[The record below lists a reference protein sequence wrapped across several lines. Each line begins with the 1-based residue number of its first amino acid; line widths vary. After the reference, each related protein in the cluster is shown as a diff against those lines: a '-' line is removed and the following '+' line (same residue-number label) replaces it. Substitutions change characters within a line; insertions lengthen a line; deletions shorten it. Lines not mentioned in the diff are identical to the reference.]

1 MGNKLLISIKNRQI
15 VFSKDTFRPAV
26 GNLELECCNM
36 KLLLHR
42 IYIMIPN

>member
-15 VFSKDTFRPAV
+15 VFSKEAV
-26 GNLELECCNM
+26 GNLDLECCNM
-36 KLLLHR
+36 KLLLHK